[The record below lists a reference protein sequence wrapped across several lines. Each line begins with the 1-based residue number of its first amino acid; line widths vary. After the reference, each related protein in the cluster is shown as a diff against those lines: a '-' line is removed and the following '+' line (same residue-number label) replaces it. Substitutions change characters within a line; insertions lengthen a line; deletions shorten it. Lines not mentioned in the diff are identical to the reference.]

1 MPKPS
6 KSSVP
11 ATISRD
17 RDTGAIKVRDT
28 LYSLGE
34 ISRGARVSRPHVT
47 RIFNGKRGLSLRVAE
62 KIASFLGVSID
73 SLLGFLKG

>member
-1 MPKPS
+1 MPKTS

-17 RDTGAIKVRDT
+17 KGTGAIKVRNT

-34 ISRGARVSRPHVT
+34 ISRGAKVSRPHIT
-47 RIFNGKRGLSLRVAE
+47 RIFNGKRGLSLRAAE
-62 KIASFLGVSID
+62 KIASFLGIPID
-73 SLLGFLKG
+73 ALLGFLKG